1 MPRLI
6 ITLDGLTLRDV
17 QLNRERTTIGRRPHN
32 DLVIDNLAVSG
43 DHAAIL
49 RGPAGS
55 FLEDLGSTNGTFLN
69 GRAVQRAPL
78 QHQDS
83 IDIGRYRLRY
93 IDEVP
98 TADFER
104 TMLVRPGSSP
114 SLSSSPSPSL
124 AHGAASGSTSGS
136 TPGSTPGLTLG
147 PSPGADPTAPRDVAA
162 GSFPRA
168 PVATPRRGA
177 SPPPL
182 AASAAPPAPAA
193 AAEAP
198 PARVKVVSGGAVGR
212 ELQLV
217 KVVTTIGRPGG
228 AIAAITRRGGS
239 YTLAHVEGTPAT
251 RLNGIEIQRQPVSL
265 SSGDQLDLSGVV
277 MEFLLD

>member
-6 ITLDGLTLRDV
+6 VTLDGLTLRDV
-17 QLNRERTTIGRRPHN
+17 QLNRERTTIGRRPYN

-49 RGPAGS
+49 RGPGGS

-69 GRAVQRAPL
+69 GRAIQRAPL

-83 IDIGRYRLRY
+83 IDIGKYRLRY
-93 IDEVP
+93 IDEIP

-114 SLSSSPSPSL
+114 LPGHAP
-124 AHGAASGSTSGS
+124 GAASG
-136 TPGSTPGLTLG
+136 TPAGAPPGTALGHSSSDTPDAVAGGL
-147 PSPGADPTAPRDVAA
+147 
-162 GSFPRA
+162 PRA
-168 PVATPRRGA
+168 PAPAVRRGA
-177 SPPPL
+177 SPQPL
-182 AASAAPPAPAA
+182 AAPAA
-193 AAEAP
+193 SPVASTEAP
-198 PARVKVVSGGAVGR
+198 PARVKVVSGGAAGR

-228 AIAAITRRGGS
+228 AIAAITRRGDG
-239 YTLAHVEGTPAT
+239 YTLAHVEGSPTT
-251 RLNGIEIQRQPVSL
+251 RLNGAELPRRPVSL
-265 SSGDQLDLSGVV
+265 RSGDQLDLSGVV

>member
-124 AHGAASGSTSGS
+124 AHGATSGSTSGS
-136 TPGSTPGLTLG
+136 TPGLTLS
-147 PSPGADPTAPRDVAA
+147 PSNGAAPTSPRDVAA

-251 RLNGIEIQRQPVSL
+251 RLNGTEVQRQPVSL

>member
-83 IDIGRYRLRY
+83 IDIGKYRLRY

-104 TMLVRPGSSP
+104 TMLVRSGSSP
-114 SLSSSPSPSL
+114 SLSPSL
-124 AHGAASGSTSGS
+124 AHGATSGSTPGSTSGS
-136 TPGSTPGLTLG
+136 TPGLTLS
-147 PSPGADPTAPRDVAA
+147 PSNGTAPTAPRDVAA
-162 GSFPRA
+162 GGFLRA
-168 PVATPRRGA
+168 PLAIPRHGA

-182 AASAAPPAPAA
+182 AASAAPPAP

-239 YTLAHVEGTPAT
+239 YTLAHVEGAPAT
-251 RLNGIEIQRQPVSL
+251 RLNGTEIQRQPVSL

-277 MEFLLD
+277 MEFLID

>member
-98 TADFER
+98 TTDFER

-124 AHGAASGSTSGS
+124 AHGATSGS
-136 TPGSTPGLTLG
+136 TPGSTPGLTLS
-147 PSPGADPTAPRDVAA
+147 PSNGAAPTSPRDVAA

>member
-83 IDIGRYRLRY
+83 IDIGKYRLRY

-114 SLSSSPSPSL
+114 SPANAL
-124 AHGAASGSTSGS
+124 GAAPST
-136 TPGSTPGLTLG
+136 TPGLTLA
-147 PSPGADPTAPRDVAA
+147 PSPGPSTAAAPSATRDAAA
-162 GSFPRA
+162 GGLPPA
-168 PVATPRRGA
+168 PLATPRHGA

-182 AASAAPPAPAA
+182 AASAAPPAP

-228 AIAAITRRGGS
+228 AIAAITRRGAS

-251 RLNGIEIQRQPVSL
+251 RLNGAEVQRQPVSL

>member
-124 AHGAASGSTSGS
+124 AHGATSGSTSGS
-136 TPGSTPGLTLG
+136 TPGLTLS
-147 PSPGADPTAPRDVAA
+147 PSNGAAPTSPRDVAA

>member
-83 IDIGRYRLRY
+83 IDIGKYRLRY

-114 SLSSSPSPSL
+114 SPANAL
-124 AHGAASGSTSGS
+124 GAAPST
-136 TPGSTPGLTLG
+136 TPGSST
-147 PSPGADPTAPRDVAA
+147 ATAPSATRDVAA
-162 GSFPRA
+162 GSLPPA
-168 PVATPRRGA
+168 PLATPRRGA
-177 SPPPL
+177 SPAPP

-193 AAEAP
+193 DAP

-228 AIAAITRRGGS
+228 AIAAITRRGAS
-239 YTLAHVEGTPAT
+239 YTLAHVEGIPAT
-251 RLNGIEIQRQPVSL
+251 RLNGAEIQRQPVSL

>member
-124 AHGAASGSTSGS
+124 AHGATSGSTS
-136 TPGSTPGLTLG
+136 GSTPGLTLG
-147 PSPGADPTAPRDVAA
+147 PSPGADPTAPRDVTA